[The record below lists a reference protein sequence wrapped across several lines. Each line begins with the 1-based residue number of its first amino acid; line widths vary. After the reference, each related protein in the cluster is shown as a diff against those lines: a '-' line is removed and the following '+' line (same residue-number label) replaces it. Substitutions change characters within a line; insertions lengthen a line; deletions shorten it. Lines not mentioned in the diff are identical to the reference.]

1 MQKKDCMVSV
11 VIPNYNGMQYIER
24 CLESLKRQSFQEF
37 ETIFVDNGSEDRSVA
52 YVRERFPWVRL
63 ICLAENT
70 GFCGAVNV
78 GIRESRGEY
87 VVLLNNDTEAEAEFL
102 KALYDGIR
110 AKENA
115 FSCAALMLQF
125 QERELVDDAGNFY
138 NALGWAFARGK
149 GKSEERYQKEC
160 RIFSSCGGAAIYR
173 KKLVEELGYF
183 DEEHFAYLEDTD
195 LGYRAQI
202 CGYENWYLPE
212 ARVYHV
218 GSGTSGSRYNQFKI
232 RYSSRNNIYM
242 IYKNM
247 PLAQLFLNLPFLV
260 VGFGVKL
267 LFFTVKGYG
276 REYAAGIKNGF
287 ALSRKGKKSPF
298 HWKNIGNY
306 CRIQG
311 QLWWNILRR
320 ICG

>member
-37 ETIFVDNGSEDRSVA
+37 ETIFVDNGSEDGSVA

-173 KKLVEELGYF
+173 KKLVEELEIF
-183 DEEHFAYLEDTD
+183 
-195 LGYRAQI
+195 
-202 CGYENWYLPE
+202 
-212 ARVYHV
+212 
-218 GSGTSGSRYNQFKI
+218 
-232 RYSSRNNIYM
+232 
-242 IYKNM
+242 
-247 PLAQLFLNLPFLV
+247 
-260 VGFGVKL
+260 
-267 LFFTVKGYG
+267 
-276 REYAAGIKNGF
+276 
-287 ALSRKGKKSPF
+287 
-298 HWKNIGNY
+298 
-306 CRIQG
+306 
-311 QLWWNILRR
+311 
-320 ICG
+320 